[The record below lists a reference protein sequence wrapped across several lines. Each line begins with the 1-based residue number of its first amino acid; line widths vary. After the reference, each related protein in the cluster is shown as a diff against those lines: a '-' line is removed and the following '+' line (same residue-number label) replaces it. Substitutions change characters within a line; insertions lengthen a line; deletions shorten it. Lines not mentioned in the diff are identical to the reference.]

1 MKLILKQ
8 SVENLGDAG
17 AVVQVKAGYGRNY
30 LIPQGLAYV
39 ASDANMKRIEE
50 ESSLAEERTRRDFLE
65 ARRRASQLEG
75 MSLTFTERAGE
86 DGKLF
91 GSVTA
96 AVTSRCR
103 SRSPS
108 RPRKAESTVTLS
120 TTDPADFPAEVTR
133 AAELAVELKAHDVVV
148 LDLRGISSATD
159 YFVIAG
165 GRSDVQVKAI
175 ADHVVNE
182 LKKDMKGGRWVLVD
196 YVDFVLHVFHPEAR
210 QFYQLE
216 NLWGDAARWESP
228 DE

>member
-1 MKLILKQ
+1 M
-8 SVENLGDAG
+8 
-17 AVVQVKAGYGRNY
+17 
-30 LIPQGLAYV
+30 
-39 ASDANMKRIEE
+39 
-50 ESSLAEERTRRDFLE
+50 
-65 ARRRASQLEG
+65 
-75 MSLTFTERAGE
+75 
-86 DGKLF
+86 
-91 GSVTA
+91 
-96 AVTSRCR
+96 
-103 SRSPS
+103 
-108 RPRKAESTVTLS
+108 TL
-120 TTDPADFPAEVTR
+120 PAMDHTDFPAEVAR

-182 LKKDMKGGRWVLVD
+182 LKKDSIRPEHVEGMKGGRWVLVD